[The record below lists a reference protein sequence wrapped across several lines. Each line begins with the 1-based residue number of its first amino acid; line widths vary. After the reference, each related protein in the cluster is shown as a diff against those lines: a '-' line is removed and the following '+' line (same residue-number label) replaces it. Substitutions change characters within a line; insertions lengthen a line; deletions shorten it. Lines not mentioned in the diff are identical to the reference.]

1 MPPRRTRPK
10 KKKPDV
16 LPLPSTGAAPRKDI
30 DKQQSKKKKKKQKT
44 GHEAPTTKEAHLN
57 NIQLEQEAGDST
69 AEAMTTWGSTETL
82 ELIRCCCHGFGSS
95 SD

>member
-30 DKQQSKKKKKKQKT
+30 DKQQSKKKKKQKT
-44 GHEAPTTKEAHLN
+44 GHKAPTTKEAHLN
-57 NIQLEQEAGDST
+57 NIHLEQEAGDST
-69 AEAMTTWGSTETL
+69 AEAMTTPTK
-82 ELIRCCCHGFGSS
+82 HGPNLKK
-95 SD
+95 SDHDSADVR